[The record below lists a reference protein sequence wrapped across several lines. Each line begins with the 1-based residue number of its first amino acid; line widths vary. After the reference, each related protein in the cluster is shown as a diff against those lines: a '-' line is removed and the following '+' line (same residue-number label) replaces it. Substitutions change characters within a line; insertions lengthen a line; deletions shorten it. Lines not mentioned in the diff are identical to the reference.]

1 MENKAHALAAGI
13 FVLVVTALLALLAVW
28 LTRDNGERNLYE
40 LSTRQTVS
48 GLQPQAQVRFRG
60 VPVGK
65 VEFIGFDHKVKGN
78 VLIRIAVDVGT
89 PLTKTTFAT
98 VSSQGVTGLGF
109 IQLED
114 DSTSGELLA
123 ANDDD
128 PPRIPL
134 QPGLVDKLLAKS
146 EVIMDQVE
154 QASTKL
160 NQLLGSDNQKALITT
175 VTQIGEA
182 ADSFNQLAL
191 KMDPVVAG
199 LPKITREASATML
212 SLKTA
217 ADDVSKT
224 ANEVGTTAEKLNAK
238 GGPLDK
244 LADGGAAL
252 AATVETFSAATLPR
266 LGEVAE
272 ETARAMRQLRRTVNA
287 VDDNPQSLIFGNGP
301 RLPGPGEAGFTAP
314 GPGEKQ

>member
-1 MENKAHALAAGI
+1 MENKAHAMAAGA
-13 FVLVVTALLALLAVW
+13 FVLVVAALLALLAVW
-28 LTRDNGERNLYE
+28 LTRDNGERHLYE
-40 LSTRQTVS
+40 LSTRETLS

-65 VEFIGFDHKVKGN
+65 VEFIGFDHKTKGN
-78 VLIRIAVDVGT
+78 VLVRISVDVGT
-89 PLTKTTFAT
+89 PLTQSTFAT

-114 DSTSGELLA
+114 DGPSTVQLVP
-123 ANDDD
+123 NDDD

-134 QPGLVDKLLAKS
+134 KPGLLDKLLNKS

-154 QASTKL
+154 AASTKL
-160 NQLLGSDNQKALITT
+160 NKLLGDGNQQALMSA
-175 VTQIGEA
+175 VQQFGQA
-182 ADSFNQLAL
+182 ADSINKVVL
-191 KMDPVVAG
+191 KLDPVVAS
-199 LPKITREASATML
+199 LPKLSQEASVTMK

-224 ANEVGTTAEKLNAK
+224 AGEVGTTAERLNAK

-244 LADGGAAL
+244 LAEGGAAL
-252 AATVETFSAATLPR
+252 SATVETFSAATLPR
-266 LGEVAE
+266 LGDVAE

-301 RLPGPGEAGFTAP
+301 PTPGPGETGFTAP
-314 GPGEKQ
+314 GGQP

>member
-1 MENKAHALAAGI
+1 MENKAHAMAAGA
-13 FVLVVTALLALLAVW
+13 FVLVVAALLALLAVW
-28 LTRDNGERNLYE
+28 LTRDNGERHLYE
-40 LSTRQTVS
+40 LSTRETLS

-65 VEFIGFDHKVKGN
+65 VEFIGFDHKTKGN
-78 VLIRIAVDVGT
+78 VLVRISVDVAT
-89 PLTKTTFAT
+89 PLTKSTFAT

-114 DSTSGELLA
+114 DGPSTELLVP
-123 ANDDD
+123 NDDD

-134 QPGLVDKLLAKS
+134 KPGLLDKLLNKS

-154 QASTKL
+154 AASTKL
-160 NQLLGSDNQKALITT
+160 NKLLGDGNQQALMSA
-175 VTQIGEA
+175 VQQFGQA
-182 ADSFNQLAL
+182 ADSLNKVAL
-191 KMDPVVAG
+191 KLDPVVAS
-199 LPKITREASATML
+199 LPKLSQEASVTMK

-224 ANEVGTTAEKLNAK
+224 AIEVGTTAERLNAK

-244 LADGGAAL
+244 LAEGGAAL
-252 AATVETFSAATLPR
+252 ATTVETFSAATLPR

-301 RLPGPGEAGFTAP
+301 PTPGPGETGFTAP
-314 GPGEKQ
+314 GGKP

>member
-1 MENKAHALAAGI
+1 MENKAHAMAAGA
-13 FVLVVTALLALLAVW
+13 FVLVVAALLALLAVW
-28 LTRDNGERNLYE
+28 LTRDNGERHLYE
-40 LSTRQTVS
+40 LSTRETLS

-65 VEFIGFDHKVKGN
+65 VEFIGFDHKTKGN
-78 VLIRIAVDVGT
+78 VLVRISVDVAT
-89 PLTKTTFAT
+89 PLTKSTFAT

-114 DSTSGELLA
+114 DGPSTELLVP
-123 ANDDD
+123 NDDD

-134 QPGLVDKLLAKS
+134 KPGLLDKLLGKS

-154 QASTKL
+154 AASTKL
-160 NQLLGSDNQKALITT
+160 NKLLGDGNQQALMSA
-175 VTQIGEA
+175 VQQFGQA
-182 ADSFNQLAL
+182 ADSINKVAL
-191 KMDPVVAG
+191 KLDPVVSS
-199 LPKITREASATML
+199 LPRLSQEASVTMK

-224 ANEVGTTAEKLNAK
+224 AGEVGITAGRLNAK

-244 LADGGAAL
+244 LAEGGAAL
-252 AATVETFSAATLPR
+252 SATVETFSAATLPR

-301 RLPGPGEAGFTAP
+301 PTPGPGEAGFTAP
-314 GPGEKQ
+314 GGKP

>member
-1 MENKAHALAAGI
+1 MENKAHAMAAGA
-13 FVLVVTALLALLAVW
+13 FVLVVAALLALLAVW
-28 LTRDNGERNLYE
+28 LTRDNGERHLYE
-40 LSTRQTVS
+40 LSTRETLS

-65 VEFIGFDHKVKGN
+65 VEFIGFDHKTKGN
-78 VLIRIAVDVGT
+78 VLVRISVDVGT
-89 PLTKTTFAT
+89 PLTQSTFAT

-114 DSTSGELLA
+114 DGPSTVLLVP
-123 ANDDD
+123 NDDD

-134 QPGLVDKLLAKS
+134 KPGLLDKLLGKS

-154 QASTKL
+154 AASTKL
-160 NQLLGSDNQKALITT
+160 NKLLGDGNQQALMSA
-175 VTQIGEA
+175 VQQFGQA
-182 ADSFNQLAL
+182 ADSINKVVL
-191 KMDPVVAG
+191 KLDPVVAS
-199 LPKITREASATML
+199 LPKLSQEASVTMK

-224 ANEVGTTAEKLNAK
+224 ATEVGTTAERLNAK

-244 LADGGAAL
+244 LAEGGAAL
-252 AATVETFSAATLPR
+252 SATVETFSAATLPR
-266 LGEVAE
+266 LGDVAE

-301 RLPGPGEAGFTAP
+301 PTPGPGETGFTAP
-314 GPGEKQ
+314 GGKP

>member
-1 MENKAHALAAGI
+1 MENKAHALAAGA
-13 FVLVVTALLALLAVW
+13 FVLVVAALLALLAVW

-40 LSTRQTVS
+40 LSTRETIS

-65 VEFIGFDHKVKGN
+65 VEFIGFDHKTAGN
-78 VLIRIAVDVGT
+78 VLIRISVEEGT
-89 PLTKTTFAT
+89 PLTQSTFAT
-98 VSSQGVTGLGF
+98 LSSQGVTGLGF

-114 DSTSGELLA
+114 DGPSTVALV

-134 QPGLVDKLLAKS
+134 KPGLLDKLLSKS

-154 QASTKL
+154 AASTQL
-160 NQLLGSDNQKALITT
+160 NKLLGDANQQALLGA
-175 VTQIGEA
+175 VNNFSQA
-182 ADSFNQLAL
+182 ADSINKVVL
-191 KMDPVVAG
+191 KMAPVVAS
-199 LPKITREASATML
+199 LPKLSQEASATMK

-224 ANEVGTTAEKLNAK
+224 ANEVTTTAERLNAK
-238 GGPLDK
+238 GGPIDK
-244 LADGGAAL
+244 VAEGGAAL

-301 RLPGPGEAGFTAP
+301 PTPGPGEKGFTAP
-314 GPGEKQ
+314 GGQP

>member
-1 MENKAHALAAGI
+1 MENKAHAMAAGV
-13 FVLVVTALLALLAVW
+13 FVLVVSALLALLAIW
-28 LTRDNGERNLYE
+28 LTRDSGERNLFE
-40 LSTRQTVS
+40 LSTRETIS
-48 GLQPQAQVRFRG
+48 SLQPQAQVRFRG

-65 VEFIGFDHKVKGN
+65 VEFIGFDPQTKGN
-78 VLIRIAVDVGT
+78 VLIRIAVDEGT
-89 PLTKTTFAT
+89 PLTKTTVAT
-98 VSSQGVTGLGF
+98 ISSQGVTGLGF

-114 DSTSGELLA
+114 DGVSAELLVP
-123 ANDDD
+123 NDDK

-134 QPGLVDKLLAKS
+134 QPGLLDKLLGQS
-146 EVIMDQVE
+146 EVIFNQVE

-160 NQLLGSDNQKALITT
+160 NQLLATNNQEALMGT
-175 VTQIGEA
+175 VAQFGQA
-182 ADSFNQLAL
+182 ADSLNKLVL
-191 KMDPVVAG
+191 KLDPVVAS
-199 LPKITREASATML
+199 LPQLSKEASATMA

-224 ANEVGTTAEKLNAK
+224 ASEVGVTAERLNAK

-244 LADGGAAL
+244 LADGGQAL
-252 AATVETFSAATLPR
+252 TATIETFSAATLPR

-301 RLPGPGEAGFTAP
+301 PTPGPGEPGFTAP
-314 GPGEKQ
+314 GGNK

>member
-1 MENKAHALAAGI
+1 MENKAHALAAGA
-13 FVLVVTALLALLAVW
+13 FVLAVAALLALLAVW

-40 LSTRQTVS
+40 LSTRETIS
-48 GLQPQAQVRFRG
+48 SLQPQAQVRLRG

-78 VLIRIAVDVGT
+78 VLIRISVDEGT
-89 PLTKTTFAT
+89 PLTKATFASI
-98 VSSQGVTGLGF
+98 SSQGVTGLGF

-114 DSTSGELLA
+114 DGKSAEPLA
-123 ANDDD
+123 PNDDD

-134 QPGLVDKLLAKS
+134 KPGLLDKLLGKS

-154 QASTKL
+154 QASTQLNKL
-160 NQLLGSDNQKALITT
+160 LAPENQQALMLA
-175 VTQIGEA
+175 VTQMGQA
-182 ADSFNQLAL
+182 ADSFNKLGLKLDPFVSRLPAL
-191 KMDPVVAG
+191 S
-199 LPKITREASATML
+199 REASATMK
-212 SLKTA
+212 SLTTA

-224 ANEVGTTAEKLNAK
+224 ATEVSGTAVRLNAK
-238 GGPLDK
+238 GGPIDK
-244 LADGGAAL
+244 VAEGGAAL
-252 AATVETFSAATLPR
+252 AASVETFSAATLPR

-301 RLPGPGEAGFTAP
+301 PMPGPGEPGFAAP
-314 GPGEKQ
+314 GGKP

>member
-1 MENKAHALAAGI
+1 MENKAHAMAAGA
-13 FVLVVTALLALLAVW
+13 FVLVVAALLALLAVW
-28 LTRDNGERNLYE
+28 LTRDNGERHLYE
-40 LSTRQTVS
+40 LSTRETLS

-65 VEFIGFDHKVKGN
+65 VEFIGFDHKTKGN
-78 VLIRIAVDVGT
+78 VLVRISVDVGT
-89 PLTKTTFAT
+89 PLTQSTFAT

-114 DSTSGELLA
+114 DGPSTVLLVP
-123 ANDDD
+123 NDDD

-134 QPGLVDKLLAKS
+134 KPGLLDKLLGKS

-154 QASTKL
+154 AASIKL
-160 NQLLGSDNQKALITT
+160 NKLLGDGNQQALMSA
-175 VTQIGEA
+175 VQQFGQA
-182 ADSFNQLAL
+182 ADNINKVVL
-191 KMDPVVAG
+191 KLDPVVAS
-199 LPKITREASATML
+199 LPKLSQEASVTMK

-224 ANEVGTTAEKLNAK
+224 ATEVGTTAGRLNAK

-244 LADGGAAL
+244 LAEGGAAL
-252 AATVETFSAATLPR
+252 TATVETFSAATLPR

-301 RLPGPGEAGFTAP
+301 PTPGPGETGFTAP
-314 GPGEKQ
+314 GGKP

>member
-1 MENKAHALAAGI
+1 MENKAHAMAAGA
-13 FVLVVTALLALLAVW
+13 FVLVVAALLALLAVW
-28 LTRDNGERNLYE
+28 LTRDNGERHLYE
-40 LSTRQTVS
+40 LSTRETLS

-65 VEFIGFDHKVKGN
+65 VEFIGFDHKTKGN
-78 VLIRIAVDVGT
+78 VLVRISVDVAT
-89 PLTKTTFAT
+89 PLTKSTFAT

-114 DSTSGELLA
+114 DGPLTELLVP
-123 ANDDD
+123 NDDD

-134 QPGLVDKLLAKS
+134 KPGLLQKLLDKS

-154 QASTKL
+154 AASTKL
-160 NQLLGSDNQKALITT
+160 NKLLGDGNQQALMTA
-175 VTQIGEA
+175 VQQFGQA
-182 ADSFNQLAL
+182 ADSINKVAL
-191 KMDPVVAG
+191 KLDPVVSS
-199 LPKITREASATML
+199 LPRLSQEASVTMK

-224 ANEVGTTAEKLNAK
+224 AGEVGITAGRLNAK

-244 LADGGAAL
+244 LAEGGAAL
-252 AATVETFSAATLPR
+252 SATVETFSAATLPR

-301 RLPGPGEAGFTAP
+301 PTPGPGEAGFTAP
-314 GPGEKQ
+314 GGKP

>member
-1 MENKAHALAAGI
+1 MENKAHAMAAGA
-13 FVLVVTALLALLAVW
+13 FVLVVAALLALLAVW
-28 LTRDNGERNLYE
+28 LTRDNGERHLYE
-40 LSTRQTVS
+40 LSTRETIS

-65 VEFIGFDHKVKGN
+65 VEFIGFDHKTKGN
-78 VLIRIAVDVGT
+78 VLVRISVDVGT
-89 PLTKTTFAT
+89 PLTQSTFAT

-114 DSTSGELLA
+114 DGPSTELLVP
-123 ANDDD
+123 NDDD

-134 QPGLVDKLLAKS
+134 KPGLLDKLLNKS

-154 QASTKL
+154 AASTKL
-160 NQLLGSDNQKALITT
+160 NKLLGDGNQQALMSA
-175 VTQIGEA
+175 VQQFGQA
-182 ADSFNQLAL
+182 ADSINKVAL
-191 KMDPVVAG
+191 KLDPVVSS
-199 LPKITREASATML
+199 LPKLSQEASVTMK

-217 ADDVSKT
+217 ADDVSRT
-224 ANEVGTTAEKLNAK
+224 ANEVNTTAERLNAK
-238 GGPLDK
+238 GGALDK
-244 LADGGAAL
+244 LAEGGAAL
-252 AATVETFSAATLPR
+252 SATVETFSAATLPR

-301 RLPGPGEAGFTAP
+301 PTPGPGEEGFTAP
-314 GPGEKQ
+314 GGKP

>member
-1 MENKAHALAAGI
+1 MENKAHAIAAGA
-13 FVLVVTALLALLAVW
+13 FVLVVAALLALLAVW
-28 LTRDNGERNLYE
+28 LTRDNGERHLYE
-40 LSTRQTVS
+40 LSTRETLS

-65 VEFIGFDHKVKGN
+65 VEFIGFDHKTKGN
-78 VLIRIAVDVGT
+78 VLVRISVDVGT
-89 PLTKTTFAT
+89 PLTQSTFAT

-114 DSTSGELLA
+114 DGPSTELLVP
-123 ANDDD
+123 NDDD

-134 QPGLVDKLLAKS
+134 KPGLLQKLLDKS

-154 QASTKL
+154 AASTKL
-160 NQLLGSDNQKALITT
+160 NKLLGDSNQQALMSA
-175 VTQIGEA
+175 VQQFGQA
-182 ADSFNQLAL
+182 ADSINKVAL
-191 KMDPVVAG
+191 KLDPVVSS
-199 LPKITREASATML
+199 LPRLSQEASVTMK

-217 ADDVSKT
+217 ADDVSRT
-224 ANEVGTTAEKLNAK
+224 ANEVNTTAGRLNAK

-244 LADGGAAL
+244 LAEGGAAL
-252 AATVETFSAATLPR
+252 TATVETFSAATLPR

-301 RLPGPGEAGFTAP
+301 PTPGPGEAGFTAP
-314 GPGEKQ
+314 GGKP

>member
-1 MENKAHALAAGI
+1 MENKAHAMAAGA
-13 FVLVVTALLALLAVW
+13 FVLVVAALLALLAVW
-28 LTRDNGERNLYE
+28 LTRDNGERHLYE
-40 LSTRQTVS
+40 LSTRETLS

-65 VEFIGFDHKVKGN
+65 VEFIGFDHKTKGH
-78 VLIRIAVDVGT
+78 VLVRISVDVGT
-89 PLTKTTFAT
+89 PLTQSTFAT

-114 DSTSGELLA
+114 DGPSTVLLVP
-123 ANDDD
+123 NDDD

-134 QPGLVDKLLAKS
+134 KPGLLDKLLGKS

-154 QASTKL
+154 AASTKL
-160 NQLLGSDNQKALITT
+160 NKLLGDGNQQALMAA
-175 VTQIGEA
+175 VQQFGQA
-182 ADSFNQLAL
+182 ADSINKVVL
-191 KMDPVVAG
+191 KLEPVVAS
-199 LPKITREASATML
+199 LPKLSQEASVTMK

-224 ANEVGTTAEKLNAK
+224 ATEVGTTAERLNAK

-244 LADGGAAL
+244 LAEGGAAL
-252 AATVETFSAATLPR
+252 SATVETFSAATLPR

-301 RLPGPGEAGFTAP
+301 PTPGPGETGFTAP
-314 GPGEKQ
+314 GGKP

>member
-1 MENKAHALAAGI
+1 MENKAHAMAAGA
-13 FVLVVTALLALLAVW
+13 FVLVVAALLALLAVW
-28 LTRDNGERNLYE
+28 LTRDNGERHLYE
-40 LSTRQTVS
+40 LSTRETLS

-65 VEFIGFDHKVKGN
+65 VEFIGFDHKIKGN
-78 VLIRIAVDVGT
+78 VLVRISVDVGT
-89 PLTKTTFAT
+89 PLTQSTFAT

-114 DSTSGELLA
+114 DGPSTVLLVP
-123 ANDDD
+123 NDDD

-134 QPGLVDKLLAKS
+134 KPGLLDKLLGKS

-154 QASTKL
+154 AASIKL
-160 NQLLGSDNQKALITT
+160 NKLLGDGNQQALMNA
-175 VTQIGEA
+175 VQQFGQA
-182 ADSFNQLAL
+182 ADSINKVVL
-191 KMDPVVAG
+191 KLDPVVAS
-199 LPKITREASATML
+199 LPKLSQEASVTMK

-224 ANEVGTTAEKLNAK
+224 ATEVGTTAERLNAK

-244 LADGGAAL
+244 LAEGGAAL

-301 RLPGPGEAGFTAP
+301 PTPGPGETGFTAP
-314 GPGEKQ
+314 GGKP

>member
-1 MENKAHALAAGI
+1 MENKAHALAAGA
-13 FVLVVTALLALLAVW
+13 FVLAVAALLALLAVW

-40 LSTRQTVS
+40 LSTRETIS
-48 GLQPQAQVRFRG
+48 SLQPQAQVRLRG

-78 VLIRIAVDVGT
+78 VLIRISVDEGT
-89 PLTKTTFAT
+89 PLTKATFASI
-98 VSSQGVTGLGF
+98 SSQGVTGLGF

-114 DSTSGELLA
+114 DGKSAEPLA
-123 ANDDD
+123 PNDDD

-134 QPGLVDKLLAKS
+134 KPGLLDKLLGKS

-154 QASTKL
+154 QASTQLNKL
-160 NQLLGSDNQKALITT
+160 LAPENQQALMLA
-175 VTQIGEA
+175 VTQIGQA
-182 ADSFNQLAL
+182 ADSFNKLGLKLDPFVSRLPAL
-191 KMDPVVAG
+191 S
-199 LPKITREASATML
+199 REASATMK
-212 SLKTA
+212 SLTTA

-224 ANEVGTTAEKLNAK
+224 ATEVSGTAARLNAK
-238 GGPLDK
+238 GGPIDK
-244 LADGGAAL
+244 VAEGGAAL
-252 AATVETFSAATLPR
+252 AASVETFSAATLPR

-301 RLPGPGEAGFTAP
+301 PMPGPGEPGFAAP
-314 GPGEKQ
+314 GGKP

>member
-1 MENKAHALAAGI
+1 MENKAHALAAGA
-13 FVLVVTALLALLAVW
+13 FVLVVAALLALLAVW

-40 LSTRQTVS
+40 LSTRETIS

-65 VEFIGFDHKVKGN
+65 VEFIGFDHKTKGN
-78 VLIRIAVDVGT
+78 VLVRISVDVGT
-89 PLTKTTFAT
+89 PLTQSTFAT

-114 DSTSGELLA
+114 DGPSTVLLVP
-123 ANDDD
+123 NDDD

-134 QPGLVDKLLAKS
+134 KPGLLDKLLGKS

-154 QASTKL
+154 AASTKL
-160 NQLLGSDNQKALITT
+160 NKLLGDGNQQALMSA
-175 VTQIGEA
+175 VQQFGQA
-182 ADSFNQLAL
+182 ADSINKVVL
-191 KMDPVVAG
+191 KLDPVVAS
-199 LPKITREASATML
+199 LPKLSQEASVTMK

-224 ANEVGTTAEKLNAK
+224 AIEVGTTAERLNAK

-244 LADGGAAL
+244 LAEGGSAL
-252 AATVETFSAATLPR
+252 SATVETFSAATLPR
-266 LGEVAE
+266 LGDVAE

-301 RLPGPGEAGFTAP
+301 PTPGPGETGFTAP
-314 GPGEKQ
+314 GGKP

>member
-1 MENKAHALAAGI
+1 MENKAHAMAAGA
-13 FVLVVTALLALLAVW
+13 FVLVVAALLALLAVW
-28 LTRDNGERNLYE
+28 LTRDNGERHLYE
-40 LSTRQTVS
+40 LSTRETLS

-65 VEFIGFDHKVKGN
+65 VEFIGFDHKTKGN
-78 VLIRIAVDVGT
+78 VLVRISVDVGT
-89 PLTKTTFAT
+89 PLTQSTFAT

-114 DSTSGELLA
+114 DGPSTVLLVP
-123 ANDDD
+123 NDDD

-134 QPGLVDKLLAKS
+134 KPGLFDKLLNKS

-154 QASTKL
+154 AASTKL
-160 NQLLGSDNQKALITT
+160 NKLLGDGNQQALMSA
-175 VTQIGEA
+175 VQQFGQA
-182 ADSFNQLAL
+182 ADSINKVVL
-191 KMDPVVAG
+191 KLDPVVAS
-199 LPKITREASATML
+199 LPKLSQEASVTMK

-224 ANEVGTTAEKLNAK
+224 AIEVGTTAERLNAK

-244 LADGGAAL
+244 LAEGGAAL
-252 AATVETFSAATLPR
+252 SATVETFSAATLPR
-266 LGEVAE
+266 LGDVAE

-301 RLPGPGEAGFTAP
+301 PTPGPGETGFTAP
-314 GPGEKQ
+314 GGKP

>member
-1 MENKAHALAAGI
+1 MENKAHAMAAGA
-13 FVLVVTALLALLAVW
+13 FVLVVAALLALLAVW
-28 LTRDNGERNLYE
+28 LTRDNGERHLYE
-40 LSTRQTVS
+40 LSTRETLS

-65 VEFIGFDHKVKGN
+65 VEFIGFDHKTKGN
-78 VLIRIAVDVGT
+78 VLVRISVDVGT
-89 PLTKTTFAT
+89 PLTQSTFAT

-114 DSTSGELLA
+114 DGPSAVLLVP
-123 ANDDD
+123 NDDD

-134 QPGLVDKLLAKS
+134 KPGLLDKLLGKS

-154 QASTKL
+154 AASTRL
-160 NQLLGSDNQKALITT
+160 NKLLGDGNQQALMSA
-175 VTQIGEA
+175 VQQFGQA
-182 ADSFNQLAL
+182 ADSINKVVL
-191 KMDPVVAG
+191 KLEPVVAS
-199 LPKITREASATML
+199 LPKLSQEASVTMK

-224 ANEVGTTAEKLNAK
+224 ATEVGTTAERLNAK

-244 LADGGAAL
+244 LAEGGAAL
-252 AATVETFSAATLPR
+252 SATVETFSAATLPR

-301 RLPGPGEAGFTAP
+301 PTPGPGETGFTDP
-314 GPGEKQ
+314 GGKP

>member
-1 MENKAHALAAGI
+1 MENKAHAMAAGA
-13 FVLVVTALLALLAVW
+13 FVLVVAALLALLAVW
-28 LTRDNGERNLYE
+28 LTRDNGERHLYE
-40 LSTRQTVS
+40 LSTRETLS

-65 VEFIGFDHKVKGN
+65 VEFIGFDHKTKGN
-78 VLIRIAVDVGT
+78 VLVRISVDVAT
-89 PLTKTTFAT
+89 PLTKSTFAT
-98 VSSQGVTGLGF
+98 ISSQGVTGLGF
-109 IQLED
+109 VQLED
-114 DSTSGELLA
+114 DGPLTELLVP
-123 ANDDD
+123 NDDD

-134 QPGLVDKLLAKS
+134 KPGLLQKLLDKS

-154 QASTKL
+154 AASTKL
-160 NQLLGSDNQKALITT
+160 NKLLGDGNQQALMTA
-175 VTQIGEA
+175 VQQFGQA
-182 ADSFNQLAL
+182 ADSINKVAL
-191 KMDPVVAG
+191 KLDPVVSS
-199 LPKITREASATML
+199 LPRLSQEASVTMK

-224 ANEVGTTAEKLNAK
+224 AGEVGITAGRLNAK

-244 LADGGAAL
+244 LAEGGAAL
-252 AATVETFSAATLPR
+252 SATVETFSAATLPR

-301 RLPGPGEAGFTAP
+301 PTPGPGEAGFTAP
-314 GPGEKQ
+314 GGKP

>member
-1 MENKAHALAAGI
+1 MENKAHALAAGA
-13 FVLVVTALLALLAVW
+13 FVLVVAALLALLAVW
-28 LTRDNGERNLYE
+28 LTRDSGERHLYE
-40 LSTRQTVS
+40 LSTRETIS

-65 VEFIGFDHKVKGN
+65 VEFIGFDRKTPGN
-78 VLIRIAVDVGT
+78 VLIRISVDVGT
-89 PLTKTTFAT
+89 PLTQSSFAT
-98 VSSQGVTGLGF
+98 ISSQGVTGLGF

-114 DSTSGELLA
+114 DGPSTVALA
-123 ANDDD
+123 PNDDD

-134 QPGLVDKLLAKS
+134 QPGLLDKLLTKS

-154 QASTKL
+154 AASTQL
-160 NQLLGSDNQKALITT
+160 NKLLGDGNQAALLGA
-175 VTQIGEA
+175 VGKFGAA
-182 ADSFNQLAL
+182 ADSLNQVAL

-199 LPKITREASATML
+199 LPKLSQEASATL
-212 SLKTA
+212 QSLKTA
-217 ADDVSKT
+217 ADDVSRT
-224 ANEVGTTAEKLNAK
+224 ANEVTTTAQRLNEK

-244 LADGGAAL
+244 VAEGGAAL
-252 AATVETFSAATLPR
+252 ASTVETFSAATLPR

-301 RLPGPGEAGFTAP
+301 PTPGPGEKGFTAP
-314 GPGEKQ
+314 GGQP

>member
-1 MENKAHALAAGI
+1 MENKAHAMAAGA
-13 FVLVVTALLALLAVW
+13 FVLVVAALLALLAVW
-28 LTRDNGERNLYE
+28 LTRDSGERHLYE
-40 LSTRQTVS
+40 LSTRETLS

-65 VEFIGFDHKVKGN
+65 VEFIGFDHKTKGN
-78 VLIRIAVDVGT
+78 VLVRISVDVGT
-89 PLTKTTFAT
+89 PLTQSTFAT

-114 DSTSGELLA
+114 DGPSTVLLVP
-123 ANDDD
+123 NDDD

-134 QPGLVDKLLAKS
+134 KPGLLDKLLGKS

-154 QASTKL
+154 AASIKL
-160 NQLLGSDNQKALITT
+160 NKLLGDGNQQALMSA
-175 VTQIGEA
+175 VQQFGQA
-182 ADSFNQLAL
+182 ADNINKVVL
-191 KMDPVVAG
+191 KLDPVVAS
-199 LPKITREASATML
+199 LPKLSQEASVTMK

-224 ANEVGTTAEKLNAK
+224 ATEVGTTAGRLNAK

-244 LADGGAAL
+244 LAEGGAAL
-252 AATVETFSAATLPR
+252 TATVETFSAATLPR

-301 RLPGPGEAGFTAP
+301 PTPGPGETGFTAP
-314 GPGEKQ
+314 GGKP

>member
-1 MENKAHALAAGI
+1 MENKAHAIAAGA
-13 FVLVVTALLALLAVW
+13 FVLVVAALLALLAVW
-28 LTRDNGERNLYE
+28 LTRDSGERHLYE
-40 LSTRQTVS
+40 LSTRETIS

-65 VEFIGFDHKVKGN
+65 VEFIGFDHKTKGN
-78 VLIRIAVDVGT
+78 VLIRISVDIGT
-89 PLTKTTFAT
+89 PLTQSTFAT
-98 VSSQGVTGLGF
+98 ISSQGVTGLGF
-109 IQLED
+109 VQLED
-114 DSTSGELLA
+114 DGPSTVQLVP
-123 ANDDD
+123 NDDD

-134 QPGLVDKLLAKS
+134 KPGLLDKLLNKS

-154 QASTKL
+154 AASTKL
-160 NQLLGSDNQKALITT
+160 NKLLDESNQKTLMTS
-175 VTQIGEA
+175 VEQFGQA
-182 ADSFNQLAL
+182 ADSINQLAL
-191 KMDPVVAG
+191 KLDPFVATMPRLG
-199 LPKITREASATML
+199 QEASATMK

-224 ANEVGTTAEKLNAK
+224 ANEVNTTAQKLNAK

-252 AATVETFSAATLPR
+252 SASVETFSAATLPR

-301 RLPGPGEAGFTAP
+301 RTPGPGEPGFTAP
-314 GPGEKQ
+314 GGKP

>member
-1 MENKAHALAAGI
+1 MENKAHAMAAGI
-13 FVLVVTALLALLAVW
+13 FVLVVSALLALLAVW
-28 LTRDNGERNLYE
+28 LARDNGERHLFE
-40 LSTRQTVS
+40 LSTRETIS
-48 GLQPQAQVRFRG
+48 TLQPQAQVRFRG

-65 VEFIGFDHKVKGN
+65 VETIGFDQKIKGN
-78 VLIRIAVDVGT
+78 VLIRISVEAGT
-89 PLTKTTFAT
+89 PLTKATFGSI
-98 VSSQGVTGLGF
+98 SSQGVTGLGF

-114 DSTSGELLA
+114 EGGSVELLVP
-123 ANDDD
+123 NDED

-134 QPGLVDKLLAKS
+134 KPGLLDKLLGQS
-146 EVIMDQVE
+146 EVIFNQVE
-154 QASTKL
+154 QASTRL
-160 NQLLGSDNQKALITT
+160 NQLLGAENQKALVGTIS
-175 VTQIGEA
+175 QIGQA
-182 ADSFNQLAL
+182 ADSFNKLAL
-191 KMDPVVAG
+191 KLDPVVSS
-199 LPKITREASATML
+199 LPKLSQEASVTMK

-224 ANEVGTTAEKLNAK
+224 AVDVGTTAERLNAR

-244 LADGGAAL
+244 LAEGGAAL

-301 RLPGPGEAGFTAP
+301 PTPGPGEPGFAAP
-314 GPGEKQ
+314 GGKP

>member
-1 MENKAHALAAGI
+1 MENKAHAMAAGA
-13 FVLVVTALLALLAVW
+13 FVLVVAALLALLAVW

-40 LSTRQTVS
+40 LSTRETIS

-65 VEFIGFDHKVKGN
+65 VEFIGFDHKIAGN
-78 VLIRIAVDVGT
+78 VLIRISVEVGT
-89 PLTKTTFAT
+89 PLTQSTFAT
-98 VSSQGVTGLGF
+98 ISSQGVTGLGF

-114 DSTSGELLA
+114 DGPSTVALA
-123 ANDDD
+123 VNDDD

-134 QPGLVDKLLAKS
+134 KPGLLQKLLDKG

-160 NQLLGSDNQKALITT
+160 NKLLGDGNQQALMGA
-175 VTQIGEA
+175 VNNFSQA
-182 ADSFNQLAL
+182 ADSINKVVL

-199 LPKITREASATML
+199 LPKLSQEASATMK

-224 ANEVGTTAEKLNAK
+224 ATSVTATAERLNAK
-238 GGPLDK
+238 GGPIDK
-244 LADGGAAL
+244 VAEGGAAL
-252 AATVETFSAATLPR
+252 AASVETFSAATLPR

-301 RLPGPGEAGFTAP
+301 PTPGPGEKGFTAP
-314 GPGEKQ
+314 GGKP

>member
-1 MENKAHALAAGI
+1 MENKAHAMAAGA
-13 FVLVVTALLALLAVW
+13 FVLVVAALLALLAVW
-28 LTRDNGERNLYE
+28 LTRDNGERHLYE
-40 LSTRQTVS
+40 LSTRETLS

-65 VEFIGFDHKVKGN
+65 VEFIGFDHKIKGN
-78 VLIRIAVDVGT
+78 VLVRISVDVGT
-89 PLTKTTFAT
+89 PLTQSTFAT

-114 DSTSGELLA
+114 DGPSTVLLVP
-123 ANDDD
+123 NDDD

-134 QPGLVDKLLAKS
+134 KPGLLDKLLGKS

-154 QASTKL
+154 AASTKL
-160 NQLLGSDNQKALITT
+160 NKLLGDGNQQALMSA
-175 VTQIGEA
+175 VQQFGQA
-182 ADSFNQLAL
+182 ADSLNKVAL
-191 KMDPVVAG
+191 KLDPVVAS
-199 LPKITREASATML
+199 LPKLSQEASVTMK

-224 ANEVGTTAEKLNAK
+224 AIDVGTTAERLNAK

-244 LADGGAAL
+244 LAEGGAAL
-252 AATVETFSAATLPR
+252 ATTVETFSAATLPR

-301 RLPGPGEAGFTAP
+301 PTPGPGETGFTAP
-314 GPGEKQ
+314 GGKP